1 MKKKIGV
8 FILTLTLMF
17 GLCSNTVFAAY
28 SDVYQNGWYYGAVQ
42 YVSQNGI
49 MTGLNDTYF
58 GVGESLKRGQFA
70 LILYRLA
77 GTPDVEFE
85 NKFPDIGANDW
96 YANAVIWASDNGIVT
111 GYTDTGLF
119 GPSDEITREQ
129 MVTMLHRFEGSPQVS
144 ADLSGYPDSGL
155 VGAWSLAGMQ
165 WAVANGIIS
174 GDNNMLNPQGI
185 TTREVCA
192 TIIMRFQGGEYI
204 ETEAGPGGFV
214 NPCPG
219 ANYVSSEFGYRVSP
233 TEGASSNHQG
243 RDYAASEGTAILA
256 TASGKVVL
264 VGYTSARGNYIVIDH
279 GNGVECYYQH
289 CSKIIAS
296 AGDIVEA
303 GEKIAEVGSTGIV
316 SGPHLHFEVHENGVP
331 VDPRKYVPE

>member
-1 MKKKIGV
+1 
-8 FILTLTLMF
+8 
-17 GLCSNTVFAAY
+17 
-28 SDVYQNGWYYGAVQ
+28 
-42 YVSQNGI
+42 
-49 MTGLNDTYF
+49 
-58 GVGESLKRGQFA
+58 
-70 LILYRLA
+70 
-77 GTPDVEFE
+77 
-85 NKFPDIGANDW
+85 
-96 YANAVIWASDNGIVT
+96 
-111 GYTDTGLF
+111 
-119 GPSDEITREQ
+119 
-129 MVTMLHRFEGSPQVS
+129 
-144 ADLSGYPDSGL
+144 
-155 VGAWSLAGMQ
+155 
-165 WAVANGIIS
+165 
-174 GDNNMLNPQGI
+174 MLNPQGI

-256 TASGKVVL
+256 AASGKVVL